1 MTPLEDRNAHCP
13 WCDAPIELRIDVSA
27 GPQTYIED
35 CQVCCAPIV
44 VQVEIDDELD
54 DGLILTLQREGD

>member
-1 MTPLEDRNAHCP
+1 MNPLEDRDEHCP

-44 VQVEIDDELD
+44 VQVAMDLD
-54 DGLILTLQREGD
+54 QDGDLTLILERDGD